1 MYVYLSYVSY
11 LIMILQVTYFVGVQ
25 MHSSCS
31 GEEQRGLRPE
41 MEHLSVVGAV
51 KVAVRS
57 SSMLTSA
64 STS

>member
-1 MYVYLSYVSY
+1 MIVQVAYL
-11 LIMILQVTYFVGVQ
+11 VGVQ
-25 MHSSCS
+25 IHSRCS
-31 GEEQRGLRPE
+31 DEEHRGLRPE

>member
-1 MYVYLSYVSY
+1 
-11 LIMILQVTYFVGVQ
+11 MIVQVAYFVGVQ
-25 MHSSCS
+25 IHSRCS
-31 GEEQRGLRPE
+31 DEEQRGLRPE